1 MLQFTELISR
11 QVRNVMTAKDPIVS
25 GEAAKWRSTTA
36 ADLDAIQKIANVV
49 HPELAE
55 SSEVFAEKLRLF
67 PEGCFVL
74 ADDGV
79 VLGYAFVHPW
89 RLNDVPKLNEFLRR
103 IPSEPD
109 CLLIHDVAVLQ
120 WARGR
125 GASKALLD
133 LIANLARDRE
143 IPNLAL
149 VSVYNSHL
157 HWGRL
162 GFEVV
167 SNELIVAKLNS
178 YGGTASYMV
187 RALANGARRRCQT

>member
-1 MLQFTELISR
+1 
-11 QVRNVMTAKDPIVS
+11 MTAKDRVVS
-25 GEAAKWRSTTA
+25 GEAAEWRSTTA

-49 HPELAE
+49 HPKLAE
-55 SSEVFAEKLRLF
+55 SNEVFAEKLRLF

-74 ADDGV
+74 VEDGV

-89 RLNDVPKLNEFLRR
+89 RLNDVPKLNDFLRR
-103 IPSEPD
+103 IPSESD
-109 CLLIHDVAVLQ
+109 CLLIHDVAVLHR
-120 WARGR
+120 ARGR

-133 LIANLARDRE
+133 LMANLARDRE
-143 IPNLAL
+143 IPSLAL
-149 VSVYNSHL
+149 VSVYNSRP

-167 SNELIVAKLNS
+167 SNELIVAKLKS
-178 YGGTASYMV
+178 YGDTASYMV